1 LSKSTSALYFL
12 QELLSLAQISNAKIS
27 GAAISS
33 TDLQFTPR
41 WPRPLNFVVIGLR

>member
-1 LSKSTSALYFL
+1 MFVAVLEFGMRD
-12 QELLSLAQISNAKIS
+12 NAKIS

-33 TDLQFTPR
+33 TDVEITPH